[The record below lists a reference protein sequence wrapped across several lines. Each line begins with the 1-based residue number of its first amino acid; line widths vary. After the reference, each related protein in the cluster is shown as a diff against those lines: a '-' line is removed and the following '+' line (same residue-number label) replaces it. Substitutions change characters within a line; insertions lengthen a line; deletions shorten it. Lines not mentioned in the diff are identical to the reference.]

1 MTGTIPLTGALGDKF
16 PAQAAAGELEP
27 DLVVPYLQK
36 NLHWRIQKHDETPVE
51 REDIPSLKVSVGH
64 ALVEIPTNIAEF
76 PTWGE
81 MSRATA
87 VTAGRPGG
95 ASEND

>member
-16 PAQAAAGELEP
+16 PDKAAAGKLEP
-27 DLVVPYLQK
+27 DFVIPYLQR
-36 NLHWRIQKHDETPVE
+36 NLHWRIQKNDGTPVE
-51 REDIPSLKVSVGH
+51 RAELPSLKVSVGH
-64 ALVEIPTNIAEF
+64 SLVAPPSDIAEF

-81 MSRATA
+81 ATKETA

-95 ASEND
+95 AGEDD